1 MDDSLIAGNED
12 SLPTGPL
19 PATETS
25 DGRVVGPGMPESSE
39 KERQQKRDL
48 IFKRNYRKS
57 HLERK
62 LDDKLRKQ
70 CPGGRLCELVNN
82 MVDDPLIA
90 SIQNYA
96 NVVSIQRLGYNDHG
110 PVHARIVALN
120 SLRILDLLN
129 EGGVPPSI
137 VSEEVATLDDARVA
151 VFAGAFLHDL
161 GMSVTRDD
169 HERHSMQI
177 AEQILERHLSRIY
190 DDEGQIWMM
199 RSLINE
205 CIIGHMGNY
214 RIHSVEAGSVMI
226 GDGADCTRGRAQIPV
241 LLSKS
246 PMLGDIHRFSASA
259 ITEVRIIKGQRKPVR
274 LEIDMTGSAGLF
286 QVEEVLIGKAKIS
299 PIMNFLE
306 VAAYLDGK
314 ERLYLQ

>member
-1 MDDSLIAGNED
+1 MDNPTDPQP
-12 SLPTGPL
+12 LPTGPL
-19 PATETS
+19 PATEHPE
-25 DGRVVGPGMPESSE
+25 GRVVGPGVPQSSE
-39 KERQQKRDL
+39 QERKKKREM
-48 IFKRNYRKS
+48 IFKRHYKKS
-57 HLERK
+57 HLEKR
-62 LDDKLRKQ
+62 LDEQLKAL
-70 CPGGRLCELVNN
+70 CPDGRLCDIVNRL
-82 MVDDPLIA
+82 VDDPLVA

-110 PVHARIVALN
+110 PVHARIVAIN
-120 SLRILDLLN
+120 SLRILELLN

-137 VSEEVATLDDARVA
+137 VSEEVATMDDAKVA

-169 HERHSMQI
+169 HERHSMQM
-177 AEQILERHLSRIY
+177 AGPILDRHLSKVY
-190 DDEGQIWMM
+190 DDEGQHWMIK
-199 RSLINE
+199 SLIHE

-214 RIHSVEAGSVMI
+214 RIHSVEAGCVMI

-241 LLSKS
+241 LLSKN

-259 ITEVRIIKGQRKPVR
+259 ITDVKIVTGQRKPVR
-274 LEIDMTGSAGLF
+274 IEVTMTGSAGLF
-286 QVEEVLIGKAKIS
+286 QVEEVLIGKAKLS
-299 PIMNFLE
+299 PIMNYLE

>member
-1 MDDSLIAGNED
+1 MDELPIAGNVD
-12 SLPTGPL
+12 PLPTGP

-25 DGRVVGPGMPESSE
+25 EGRIIGPGVPDSSE
-39 KERQQKRDL
+39 EERQQKREL
-48 IFKRNYRKS
+48 VFKRHYKKS
-57 HLERK
+57 HLEKK
-62 LDDKLRKQ
+62 LDDKLKKE
-70 CPGGRLCELVNN
+70 CPDGKLCQVVMGLLN
-82 MVDDPLIA
+82 DPLVA

-120 SLRILDLLN
+120 SLRIMDLLN
-129 EGGVPPSI
+129 EGGVPPS
-137 VSEEVATLDDARVA
+137 VVAEEVATMDDARVA
-151 VFAGAFLHDL
+151 VFLGAFLHDL
-161 GMSVTRDD
+161 GMAVTRDD
-169 HERHSMQI
+169 HERHSMQM
-177 AEQILERHLSRIY
+177 ADSILDKHLSNVY
-190 DDEGQIWMM
+190 DDEGQRWMIKC
-199 RSLINE
+199 LVNE

-214 RIHSVEAGSVMI
+214 RIHSVEAGCVMI

-241 LLSKS
+241 LLSKH

-274 LEIDMTGSAGLF
+274 IEVEMTGSAGLF
-286 QVEEVLIGKAKIS
+286 QVEEVLIGKAKVS

-306 VAAYLDGK
+306 VAAYLEGK